1 MVKTSDDWFT
11 RLTGFSERTPDEV
24 RSHLKVDADRLS
36 SRVNG
41 QSYTCGSLN
50 VSSLGQLRRE
60 VSKLQ
65 SSTGRLQ
72 LSEFVGDVGKLHA
85 APETAGALFQVASQF
100 NLLEMVS
107 PSVTP
112 EQGVGIYEYDLTQGP
127 ACAIAC
133 GAGTIVRNYF
143 VELDGQVGQSATKQ
157 LDCLNEVGRLLGN
170 GESRL
175 WKMQNGYALPAS
187 AGLSEVD
194 AKLKAMPEGQLDELR
209 SALMIGIQQ
218 DTQVTLPG
226 CSHLVSQAY
235 CSALPVAYS
244 GLPHSQWERFARLI
258 LEAAYE
264 ATLAAGVL
272 NAKRTGNKDVYLTLL
287 GGGAFG
293 NDPQWILDAMRRA
306 CQLYQ
311 AADLNVKV
319 VSYQRSNPSVKK
331 LEVEFTT

>member
-1 MVKTSDDWFT
+1 MVNAS
-11 RLTGFSERTPDEV
+11 
-24 RSHLKVDADRLS
+24 RLS

-41 QSYTCGSLN
+41 QAYTCGTLHI
-50 VSSLGQLRRE
+50 SSLGQLRRE
-60 VSKLQ
+60 VSRLP
-65 SSTGRLQ
+65 SSGSGRLQ

-85 APETAGALFQVASQF
+85 APATAGALFQVASQF

-112 EQGVGIYEYDLTQGP
+112 EQGVGIYEHDLTQGP

-143 VELDGQVGQSATKQ
+143 VELVGQVGQSATKQ
-157 LDCLNEVGRLLGN
+157 VDCLNEVGRLLGN

-175 WKMQNGYALPAS
+175 WKMHNGYALPAS
-187 AGLSEVD
+187 TGLSEVD
-194 AKLKAMPEGQLDELR
+194 AKLMAMPDGQLDELR
-209 SALMIGIQQ
+209 AALMIGIQQ
-218 DTQVTLPG
+218 DTQVTLPD

-244 GLPHSQWERFARLI
+244 GLPYRQWERFARLI

-272 NAKRTGNKDVYLTLL
+272 NAQRTGNKDVYLTLL

-293 NDPQWILDAMRRA
+293 NDQQWILDAMRRA

-311 AADLNVKV
+311 AVDLNVKV

-331 LEVEFTT
+331 LAVEFAT